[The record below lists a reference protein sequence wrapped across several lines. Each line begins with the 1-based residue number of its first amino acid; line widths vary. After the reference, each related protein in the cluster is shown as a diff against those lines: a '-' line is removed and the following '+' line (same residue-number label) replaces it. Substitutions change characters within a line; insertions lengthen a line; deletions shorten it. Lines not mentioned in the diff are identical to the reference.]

1 MNQQSQPTS
10 LYPVERGDELS
21 LIELWKVLV
30 EYKLLII
37 VFTALTTLGAIY
49 YASTLPTIYKAEVLM
64 IPASGGVSGG
74 GLSNRLG
81 GLADMAGVSL
91 GGSSAGGSSAGAE
104 GEQALARLKTRS
116 FLIKHIK
123 EKNLKSILFADQWS
137 TVEKRWIDQEP
148 SDREASE
155 LLLDMIT
162 TARVPKDKAGLVILS
177 IEWKDPTNPEKIANI
192 ANNLVKSMNSHAK
205 KRAILEAVRSVSFI
219 EKELEKTSLLN
230 SQIIL
235 YSIIEQ
241 QMGTIMLANV
251 RDEFV
256 FKVIDSAVI
265 PTRAETKPIFM
276 IIFIGIV
283 LGIFISSFLA
293 VNINY
298 FRRHLEKNKIASAP
312 I

>member
-64 IPASGGVSGG
+64 IPASGGGGGG

-91 GGSSAGGSSAGAE
+91 GGSSAGAE